1 MPLGLFV
8 QYEERR
14 TETQR
19 TTNPGAKAADVTA
32 AAVPD
37 FPLSFVVMSVPVRVT
52 FLRVSAGEARRV
64 QRRRRS
70 LRLLLICKEEVVM
83 IILHGLFNCC

>member
-14 TETQR
+14 TETQT
-19 TTNPGAKAADVTA
+19 TTNPGAIAADVTA